1 MPVQT
6 VFERNEKKFL
16 LAKHQLAGLLAQL
29 SPHMAQDSYG
39 LHTICSLY
47 LDTPDGHF
55 ARLQADKPT
64 YREKLR
70 LRSYGVPTNNSTV
83 YLELKKKLA
92 GVTYKRRMPL
102 PLCEAKAYLQMGV
115 APTFTGQVFGEID
128 WFMHQYQPKPRT
140 VVCYDR
146 IALYGL
152 TDAALRVTFD
162 DNARF
167 RDTQLDLARGDWGQP
182 LTAPGTILMEVK
194 TIGAM
199 PVWLARILSQ
209 NGLYAQSFSKFGGA
223 SQSITQQEVC
233 QYAG

>member
-16 LAKHQLAGLLAQL
+16 LPKRQLPGLLAQL
-29 SPHMAQDSYG
+29 SPYMAQDDYG

-47 LDTPDGHF
+47 LDTADGLF
-55 ARLQADKPT
+55 AQQQADKPT
-64 YREKLR
+64 FREKLR

-115 APTFTGQVFGEID
+115 TPTFTGQVFGEID

-152 TDAALRVTFD
+152 ADAALRITFD

-194 TIGAM
+194 TVGAM

-209 NGLYAQSFSKFGGA
+209 NGLYAQSFSKFGNA